1 LSQSLSASAVFGAL
15 LKMRVLLLHNRYRAP
30 GGEERSV
37 TEIAALLHR
46 NGHEVELLERSSADV
61 TKERAAVS
69 LVEGGR
75 DPNEVA
81 VAARRMRADVVHVH
95 NLHPLFGW
103 RALEAAQA
111 VDARTVL
118 HLHNFRLY
126 CAIGIA
132 YRNGVV
138 CHSCH
143 GRNTLAGLLHRCR
156 GDAREAAIY
165 AESLRRQQRRILRFS
180 DRIVV
185 PSTAH
190 REALSE
196 LGLKSDEVGVVTNF
210 IPDDGWVS
218 TSGADRGA
226 YALFAGRLVPEK
238 GADTAIAAARAAGV
252 PLVIAGSGPD
262 EARLRQLAE
271 GADVRFTG
279 WVEGEELAGLRAGA
293 AVALLPSRW
302 QEPLPFAALEAVS
315 AGLPLLASDL
325 GGLPEVVA
333 GSGLQPLPAGDVDA
347 WTTALAA
354 LWNDR
359 EGRRSTGE
367 AALKA
372 ARARYGE
379 AAAYRQLLA
388 AYQA

>member
-1 LSQSLSASAVFGAL
+1 
-15 LKMRVLLLHNRYRAP
+15 MRVLLLHNRYRAS

-37 TEIAALLHR
+37 AEIAALLQR

-69 LVEGGR
+69 MIEGGS
-75 DPNEVA
+75 DPNQIA
-81 VAARRMRADVVHVH
+81 VAARRIGADVVHAH

-111 VDARTVL
+111 VGARTVL

-132 YRNGVV
+132 YRDGAV
-138 CHSCH
+138 CHRCH
-143 GRNTLAGLLHRCR
+143 GRNTLPGLLHRCR
-156 GDAREAAIY
+156 GDAREAAVY

-185 PSTAH
+185 PSAAH
-190 REALSE
+190 RTALGE
-196 LGLKSDEVGVVTNF
+196 LGLKPEEVGVVTNF
-210 IPDDGWVS
+210 IPDADWVAQS
-218 TSGADRGA
+218 HADAGE
-226 YALFAGRLVPEK
+226 YALYAGRLVPEK

-262 EARLRQLAE
+262 EQRLRELAE

-279 WVEGEELAGLRAGA
+279 WIDADELTRLRAGV
-293 AVALLPSRW
+293 AVAMLPSRW
-302 QEPLPFAALEAVS
+302 QEPLPFVALEAVA
-315 AGLPLLASDL
+315 AGLPLLVSDI
-325 GGLPEVVA
+325 GGLPEVIA
-333 GSGLQPLPAGDVDA
+333 GSGLEPLPADDVGA
-347 WTTALAA
+347 WTAALTG

-379 AAAYRQLLA
+379 AAAYQQLLA
-388 AYQA
+388 AYEG

>member
-1 LSQSLSASAVFGAL
+1 
-15 LKMRVLLLHNRYRAP
+15 MRVLLLHNRYRAA

-37 TEIAALLHR
+37 SEIAALLRR
-46 NGHEVELLERSSADV
+46 NGHEVELLERSSSDV

-81 VAARRMRADVVHVH
+81 VAARRMGADVVHVH

-132 YRNGVV
+132 YRDGAV

-156 GDAREAAIY
+156 GDAREAAVY

-185 PSTAH
+185 PSAAH
-190 REALSE
+190 RDALSD
-196 LGLKSDEVGVVTNF
+196 LGLPRDDVDVVPNF
-210 IPDDGWVS
+210 IPDDDWVS
-218 TSGADRGA
+218 SSGADRGE

-252 PLVIAGSGPD
+252 PLVIAGAGPD
-262 EARLRQLAE
+262 EARLRELAE
-271 GADVRFTG
+271 GADVRFAG
-279 WVEGEELAGLRAGA
+279 WVEGEELARLRAGA
-293 AVALLPSRW
+293 ALALMPSRW
-302 QEPLPFAALEAVS
+302 QEPLPFTALEAVA
-315 AGLPLLASDL
+315 AGLPLLVSDL

-333 GSGLQPLPAGDVDA
+333 GSGLAPLPAGDVEA
-347 WTTALAA
+347 WTTALAE

-359 EGRRSTGE
+359 EGRRSSGE
-367 AALKA
+367 AALSA
-372 ARARYGE
+372 ARTRYAE
-379 AAAYRQLLA
+379 ATAYQRLLA
-388 AYQA
+388 AYEG